1 MCSSDLEVSIHPGDD
16 KDIRFKNMLSNL
28 GFNIV
33 KKYDGFRDYSEL
45 KDKIEQ
51 NAEGFVVRFSN
62 GDRMKVKGEEYLRLH
77 KIMTNIST
85 TGVWEHLSSGGDI
98 NELLKDVP
106 DEFYKKVKEQST
118 VNYNDGKD
126 VNLTRQQLIDIV
138 VNLKKNISLEKING
152 IFLKTKFGIISLN

>member
-1 MCSSDLEVSIHPGDD
+1 MKILDVEIYIKQFVDFFEKNPNDLLDLIGD
-16 KDIRFKNMLSNL
+16 
-28 GFNIV
+28 V
-33 KKYDGFRDYSEL
+33 L
-45 KDKIEQ
+45 K
-51 NAEGFVVRFSN
+51 
-62 GDRMKVKGEEYLRLH
+62 
-77 KIMTNIST
+77 
-85 TGVWEHLSSGGDI
+85 
-98 NELLKDVP
+98 